1 MNFINSVLKLGGN
14 DRGGLGKSIEKLYIE
29 ENDDAKRVIE

>member
-14 DRGGLGKSIEKLYIE
+14 DRGGLGKSIEKLNIE